1 MVKWPAVIF
10 IAALVVAGVAVS
22 AQIVSSDKVPRMS
35 KEELKTL
42 IGSDGV
48 VILDSRIA
56 REWGSSPT
64 KIKGAVRLDPSDA
77 KALMYK
83 IPKDETLVFYCD

>member
-1 MVKWPAVIF
+1 MKWLAVLF
-10 IAALVVAGVAVS
+10 IAALVIAGAAMS
-22 AQIVSSDKVPRMS
+22 GQITSSDKTPRMS

-42 IGSDGV
+42 IGSDSV

-56 REWGSSPT
+56 REWDSSPT